1 MKPRLISFK
10 LCPFVQ
16 KAVLTL
22 LTKGIDFDIEYI
34 DLENPP
40 EWFSKISPLGK
51 VPVLQVGDQV
61 LFESSVII
69 EYLDEVYGES
79 LHPSDPLIKAQNRS
93 WMEFGNE
100 CLMNSFN
107 LTVTTDEAGFN
118 EQREALL
125 NKLDQLE
132 KQLSALTFF
141 NGDQVSLVD
150 LSFAPF
156 FQRQVF
162 LNEVTP
168 GLIDDSRHPRVIEW
182 AKNLLD
188 LDIMATSTVPEI
200 KRLYSDMMK
209 KRNGYLSTLM
219 AA

>member
-16 KAVLTL
+16 KAVLIL
-22 LTKGIDFDIEYI
+22 LHKGIEYDIEYI

-40 EWFSKISPLGK
+40 QWFLKISPLGK

-61 LFESSVII
+61 LFESSVIV
-69 EYLDEVYGES
+69 EYLDEVYGDS
-79 LHPSDPLIKAQNRS
+79 LHPADPLLKAQNRS

-107 LTVTTDEAGFN
+107 LIVAPDQAGFKK
-118 EQREALL
+118 QHEALL

-132 KQLSALTFF
+132 QKLDDSTYF
-141 NGDQVSLVD
+141 NGREPSLVD

-156 FQRQVF
+156 FQR
-162 LNEVTP
+162 LNYMDEVCG
-168 GLIDDSRHPRVIEW
+168 GLVDSTRHPRVNQW
-182 AKNLLD
+182 AKNLLALED
-188 LDIMATSTVPEI
+188 MAESTVPEI
-200 KRLYSDMMK
+200 KQLYQGMMK
-209 KRNGYLSTLM
+209 MRNGYMSTLM
-219 AA
+219 T